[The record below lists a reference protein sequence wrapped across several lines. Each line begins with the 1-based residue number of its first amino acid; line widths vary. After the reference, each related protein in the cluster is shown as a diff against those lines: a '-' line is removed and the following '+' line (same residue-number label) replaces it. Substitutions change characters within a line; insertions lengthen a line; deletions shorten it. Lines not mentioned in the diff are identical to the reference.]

1 MENKKNMSEYSL
13 SNSESIIKDL
23 YGWRKPLVLFTVISI
38 LISALASSSLFITPK
53 FKSTSVIYP
62 TTTNSISQAL
72 LVEHN
77 PYRKDVLE
85 FGEELEAERLLQI
98 LNSDEMQNRI
108 IEQYDLYKHYDINRG
123 AEHARTFMNLAFDDH
138 FSFKRTEFMSIEI
151 DVLDKDPKLASE
163 MCNQVVDLID
173 VVVKLV
179 KQQLAE
185 QSLVILERRDK
196 ELSNRLFLL
205 YDSLEVIRS
214 HGILDVSLQAER
226 LTEYYAQA
234 LVEGNISGAR
244 AIKDEFNNLA
254 QYGGAYYRLFEELE
268 LVQEQLQIIRLE
280 KENIR
285 VDIDGELTNIFVI
298 NRAVPSDKK
307 AYPIRWLIVVLS
319 GMSTFVMTLM
329 LLYIRQTLS
338 LDNFA

>member
-1 MENKKNMSEYSL
+1 MRKESL
-13 SNSESIIKDL
+13 SNSGNIILDL
-23 YGWRKPLVLFTVISI
+23 YKWRKPLVVFT
-38 LISALASSSLFITPK
+38 LIASVLGAIVSSPIIITPK
-53 FKSTSVIYP
+53 FKSTAVIYP

-108 IEQYDLYKHYDINRG
+108 IEEYNLFEHYEINPE
-123 AEHARTFMNLAFDDH
+123 AEHANTWMYLAFDEH
-138 FSFKRTEFMSIEI
+138 FSFKRTELMSIKIE
-151 DVLDKDPKLASE
+151 VLDEDPKLAADMSKR
-163 MCNQVVDLID
+163 VVDLID
-173 VVVKLV
+173 VVVKRV
-179 KQQLAE
+179 KKERAE
-185 QSLVILERRDK
+185 QAVVILERRDE
-196 ELSNRLFLL
+196 ELSTRLFFIH
-205 YDSLEVIRS
+205 DSLEVLRS
-214 HGILDVSLQAER
+214 HGVLDVSLQAER

-234 LVEGNISGAR
+234 LSKGNTSGAR
-244 AIKDEFNNLA
+244 ALKKEFSNLA

-268 LVQEQLQIIRLE
+268 LVQAQLETIRLE

-285 VDIDGELTNIFVI
+285 VELDAELTNRFVI
-298 NRAVPSDKK
+298 NRAVPADKK

-319 GMSTFVMTLM
+319 GMATFVMTLV

-338 LDNFA
+338 SANLA